1 MQAKQEEKKG
11 ERLQGS
17 PQKKVVAVALL
28 TAAAVLGDSM
38 LFIVL
43 PLYWQ
48 EFGLTA
54 IWQIGILLSVN
65 RIVRLPINPLVGWFY
80 SKFELRTGV
89 QLSLILA
96 TATTFS
102 YGFFQSFATLVVA
115 RVVWGIAWALL
126 RIGGMV
132 AVVEFSTKDNRGKLM
147 GTYNG
152 LWGIGG
158 LVGMLAGGIFVE
170 QLSVFPVTTA
180 FATIGIMAFVF
191 APFVIPKRQQQDG
204 EKRFTHARG
213 EEKTLSPFTMLVFA
227 TGLTMGFVVFGLFSV
242 TLSPLVERAM
252 GGQPLEAFGVI
263 IGAASIAGILQALRW
278 AWDPFVAPFY
288 GKMLDRR
295 PLSHS
300 WIYLPMLGIGSLFAL
315 FALLNSFWLL
325 LGVVLI
331 FQLLST
337 FFVTTADT
345 LAARAAAQGN
355 KVKVMTIQSVVVDVG
370 AATGPLVSFFIV
382 DNYELAPLYWLATVF
397 LGVLS
402 VFWIAYSLKM
412 RRKPT

>member
-11 ERLQGS
+11 ERLQVS
-17 PQKKVVAVALL
+17 PQKKVVAIALL
-28 TAAAVLGDSM
+28 TAAAVLGDAM

-54 IWQIGILLSVN
+54 LWQIGILLSVN
-65 RIVRLPINPLVGWFY
+65 RFIRLPISPLVGWFY

-89 QLSLILA
+89 QLALILA

-115 RVVWGIAWALL
+115 RAVWGVAWALL
-126 RIGGMV
+126 RIGGML

-180 FATIGIMAFVF
+180 FATIGTIAFVI
-191 APFVIPKRQQQDG
+191 APFVIPKRQQQDDN
-204 EKRFTHARG
+204 KRRTHAGRA
-213 EEKTLSPFTMLVFA
+213 EKTLSPFTMLVFA

-295 PLSHS
+295 PLSYS
-300 WIYLPMLGIGSLFAL
+300 WIYLPMLGICCLFSL

-325 LGVVLI
+325 LCAVLV

-355 KVKVMTIQSVVVDVG
+355 KVKVMTIQAVVVDLG

-382 DNYELAPLYWLATVF
+382 DTYELAPLYWLAAAF
-397 LGVLS
+397 LSTLS
-402 VFWIAYSLKM
+402 VLWFAYSLNR